1 MFLQPSLNPLSL
13 SLLDGNPPRAI
24 KILFF
29 KIYYLNIFQY
39 LFYLLQSL
47 FYPLY
52 GIKAS
57 PPYIT
62 SQHRVSPYKRR
73 RNPSLT
79 ATWAFPSHQQVVLT
93 AQERNPKLRH
103 CRTTKQNQPFSWEG
117 PQGLSY
123 ALEKNPM
130 PRFSFSEVWN
140 TKSWSTTSTIN
151 SWAIYSVR
159 LSSSQV

>member
-39 LFYLLQSL
+39 LFYLLQSF

-79 ATWAFPSHQQVVLT
+79 AT
-93 AQERNPKLRH
+93 
-103 CRTTKQNQPFSWEG
+103 
-117 PQGLSY
+117 
-123 ALEKNPM
+123 
-130 PRFSFSEVWN
+130 
-140 TKSWSTTSTIN
+140 
-151 SWAIYSVR
+151 
-159 LSSSQV
+159 